1 MVKQN
6 IEAAALGHLISCTG
20 VNNHDGRGLM
30 RKYSMSPKT
39 YYILLLLIAA
49 FSLWIRTGFPVYALP
64 YAKHDDGLF
73 VKLARTL
80 EAGHWLGLYDNL
92 TLAKGMFYPLFIVI
106 AFWTSVPLK
115 IAEQVVYLAASGL
128 TAGIVRRR
136 LGGSYP
142 SLILFG
148 LLAFNPV
155 VWNWSFARV
164 LRQGVYMS
172 LSLAFVAIL
181 VAIAFPI
188 PDEANHGV
196 RRLLL
201 KGIALGLVS
210 AAYWMTREE
219 GTWLFPALTVVIAV
233 ALIGVWRP
241 NWLPVSERG
250 TFPRRSAHLKTIALP
265 LVMALAVFMA
275 ADWLVAGVNYH
286 HYGVFETNEFR
297 SRSFLRAYGA
307 LLRIKH
313 DHWRQFITFPK
324 DARQRAYAVSPA
336 ARELES
342 SFEGNIG
349 KGWAWVSCTQL
360 GKPGPCDEVE
370 APWVMWEFRDAVAAA
385 GHYHSARDAMRYY
398 DTLADQINS
407 ACDRGVIQC
416 HSPGVSVLPPFRWEY
431 VGQSAQASKAI
442 ARMMFRMDEGPI
454 APLPSTPAAEGL
466 PIFTD
471 TVDGVPARNENIVI
485 WGWVAAASAV
495 PTLRLVADTSEEF
508 DSSININPA
517 PDVLAAFPTLK
528 SGRFELKTDCPVAV
542 CNLVLNVAGKDET
555 RVPLSELL
563 RSVGHAPVIN
573 GPTLKL
579 NIEVVPSFDRHK
591 FADSRRA
598 AQVKIADVMAST
610 YADVF
615 PALAIFCGVGLL
627 MATFFRKRFPMPTS
641 LLALGLGSA
650 AAIGTSIALMSYLAA
665 ALEFSVA
672 NVLYA
677 SPASPFV
684 ITFTFVGMYG
694 WLAALRL
701 GVSAVISSA
710 TLHRVL
716 ERVNAKQ
723 VS

>member
-1 MVKQN
+1 MNASGRDDWDQHWEDYGEPAQDNPAQEFRRRVIFSLLNLKGAGEGVRLLDIGSGQGDMAAAVRQKLPSAQVLGLELSHSGVEISRRKVPDAQFVQCNLLEESSPPKEQQGWATHAICSEVLEHVDDPGKLLTSARQYMQSGCKLVVTVPGGPMSAFDRHIGHRKHYRIHEVETLFRCAGYEPDRLTRAGFPFFNLYRAFIVLRGEKLIDDVRVCQNHRSSTPARLAMALFRVLFYFNLDSSLWGWQMAATALAGSSVQVTKGSMQTELPVAKQN
-6 IEAAALGHLISCTG
+6 IEAAALGHSRSCTG

-30 RKYSMSPKT
+30 RKYSMSSKT

-49 FSLWIRTGFPVYALP
+49 FSLWIRTGFPVYAIP
-64 YAKHDDGLF
+64 SAMHDEGLF
-73 VKLARTL
+73 IKLARTL
-80 EAGHWLGLYDNL
+80 EAGHWLGLYNNL

-115 IAEQVVYLAASGL
+115 IAEHIVYLAASWL
-128 TAGIVRRR
+128 TAGMVRRR

-148 LLAFNPV
+148 QLAFNPV

-164 LRQGVYMS
+164 LRQGLYMS
-172 LSLAFVAIL
+172 LSLAFVAL
-181 VAIAFPI
+181 VVAIAFPTS
-188 PDEANHGV
+188 DGANYGV

-201 KGIALGLVS
+201 RGMGLGLVS

-219 GTWLFPALTVVIAV
+219 GIWLFPALTVVIAI

-265 LVMALAVFMA
+265 LVMALAVFTA

-313 DHWRQFITFPK
+313 DHWRRFITFPK

-370 APWVMWEFRDAVAAA
+370 APWVMWAFRDAVAAA
-385 GHYHSARDAMRYY
+385 GHYHSGRDAMRYY

-431 VGQSAQASKAI
+431 LGESVQASKSI
-442 ARMMFRMDEGPI
+442 ARMMFRMVEG
-454 APLPSTPAAEGL
+454 
-466 PIFTD
+466 D
-471 TVDGVPARNENIVI
+471 
-485 WGWVAAASAV
+485 
-495 PTLRLVADTSEEF
+495 
-508 DSSININPA
+508 
-517 PDVLAAFPTLK
+517 
-528 SGRFELKTDCPVAV
+528 
-542 CNLVLNVAGKDET
+542 
-555 RVPLSELL
+555 
-563 RSVGHAPVIN
+563 
-573 GPTLKL
+573 
-579 NIEVVPSFDRHK
+579 
-591 FADSRRA
+591 
-598 AQVKIADVMAST
+598 
-610 YADVF
+610 
-615 PALAIFCGVGLL
+615 
-627 MATFFRKRFPMPTS
+627 
-641 LLALGLGSA
+641 
-650 AAIGTSIALMSYLAA
+650 
-665 ALEFSVA
+665 
-672 NVLYA
+672 
-677 SPASPFV
+677 
-684 ITFTFVGMYG
+684 
-694 WLAALRL
+694 
-701 GVSAVISSA
+701 
-710 TLHRVL
+710 
-716 ERVNAKQ
+716 
-723 VS
+723 